1 MVRAPKNDGVPVKLD
16 VTSAD
21 SSSPPVS
28 PPRPPAKPDLKGD
41 RLNLLLL
48 ILLYTIQGVPFGFTV
63 TALPIIM
70 QSKKVVSY
78 EDQALFSLVLW
89 PTNMK
94 LFWAPLVD
102 SIYVQCIGRRKS
114 WLIPVQYLMGA
125 ILLFSASYINDWLP
139 EAGKPNLMVLT
150 FVFFG
155 LNFLA
160 ATQNIV
166 IDGWALTMLKKS
178 NVGYSSACSSS
189 GFAIGIMLGS
199 VVPVLLTSEDFC
211 SKYLSRIITTSP
223 GGVTT
228 LERYLFVWGILCIAI
243 TSLIGIFKKEKD
255 NRLEENHIQLTIVQN
270 YKLVWD
276 ILKLPSIR
284 VLIIALITMKVGFSA
299 MRSSLAYL
307 KLVDVGVPKDDI
319 MVLTSAMFAVKILTP
334 IVVSKYTSGTKPMS
348 VCMNVIPI
356 RLLWGF
362 AYVLLIYIT
371 PFLIKRDDGTI
382 NIPMYYYLILGLITA
397 INEALLYIMSVAA
410 AAFFFRISDSR
421 FGGTYMT
428 LLNTASNLGMVWSA
442 SFGLKVMDFL
452 TFSKCSSDPQNNNCS
467 TVDLKSMCG
476 KNGGDCVT
484 VVDGYYVEI
493 VLSAVIGFAWYFVFK
508 NKLIKFQTES
518 SSRWLVYSSKSGTD
532 NVKAS
537 SSVD

>member
-1 MVRAPKNDGVPVKLD
+1 MAPKNDGVPVKLD
-16 VTSAD
+16 VTSLD
-21 SSSPPVS
+21 LSSPPLS
-28 PPRPPAKPDLKGD
+28 PSQPPAKPDLRGD

-102 SIYVQCIGRRKS
+102 SIYVQRIGRRKS
-114 WLIPVQYLMGA
+114 WLIPVQCLMGA
-125 ILLFSASYINDWLP
+125 ILVFSASNINDWLP
-139 EAGKPNLMVLT
+139 EEGKPNLMMLT
-150 FVFFG
+150 FVFFV

-211 SKYLSRIITTSP
+211 SKYLSRIITTST
-223 GGVTT
+223 GGVVT

-243 TSLIGIFKKEKD
+243 TTLIGIFKKEKD
-255 NRLEENHIQLTIVQN
+255 NRLEENHIQLTVVQN

-276 ILKLPSIR
+276 ILKLPRIR
-284 VLIIALITMKVGFSA
+284 VLIIVLMTMKVGFSA

-319 MVLTSAMFAVKILTP
+319 MVLTTAMFAVKILTP
-334 IVVSKYTSGTKPMS
+334 IVVSKYTSGTKPLS
-348 VCMNVIPI
+348 VCMNLIPI

-362 AYVLLIYIT
+362 ANILLIYIT
-371 PFLIKRDDGTI
+371 PLLIKRDDGTI
-382 NIPMYYYLILGLITA
+382 DIPTYYYLILGSINA
-397 INEALLYIMSVAA
+397 INEALLYIMTVAA

-428 LLNTASNLGMVWSA
+428 LLNTASNLGMMCSA
-442 SFGLKVMDFL
+442 SLGLEVMDFL
-452 TFSKCSSDPQNNNCS
+452 TFSKCSNDPQNNNCS
-467 TVDLKSMCG
+467 TVDLKSMCVQ
-476 KNGGDCVT
+476 NGGHCIT
-484 VVDGYYVEI
+484 VVDGYYLEI
-493 VLSAVIGFAWYFVFK
+493 LLSAVIGFAWYFAFK
-508 NKLIKFQTES
+508 NTLIKFQTDS
-518 SSRWLVYSSKSGTD
+518 SSSWSIYSNKSGTE

-537 SSVD
+537 SSVN